1 MKTTYDISIVPRN
14 YCNSKYVHD
23 LYDFLDSKHQSAKLE
38 YDTQLDAKRAYKSFH
53 VAKSRYR
60 IYGVK
65 IAKRDNIVYIS
76 RVDADLSG
84 ITNYDR
90 IRNMS
95 AEELAKQFVC
105 CYVDTVTDE
114 TVYEAIHDGYQYETR
129 EEAEKAEL
137 DWLKSEEW
145 DAD

>member
-1 MKTTYDISIVPRN
+1 MKAEYDTVVPRN

-38 YDTQLDAKRAYKSFH
+38 YDSKPDAVKAYRSFH
-53 VAKSRYR
+53 AAKSRYR

-65 IAKRDNIVYIS
+65 ITKRDNIVYIS
-76 RVDADLSG
+76 RVDSDLSG

-95 AEELAKQFVC
+95 VEELAGFLTCVAVNITLPCAKC
-105 CYVDTVTDE
+105 NEDKTKNK
-114 TVYEAIHDGYQYETR
+114 DGCESCLTN
-129 EEAEKAEL
+129 
-137 DWLKSEEW
+137 WLKSEEW
-145 DAD
+145 DADRTN